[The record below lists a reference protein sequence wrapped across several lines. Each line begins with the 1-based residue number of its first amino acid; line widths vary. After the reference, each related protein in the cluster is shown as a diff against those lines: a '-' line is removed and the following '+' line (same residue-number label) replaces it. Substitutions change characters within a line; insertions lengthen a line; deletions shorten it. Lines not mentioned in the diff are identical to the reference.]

1 MARVG
6 GGGAGNVAGGSN
18 PAGTGTSLNYVG
30 DHVYAYNNYNAQTT
44 SISFLNFT
52 TGSEYIVGEMALGPL
67 VNLTDTTDGKRSTA
81 SIKLNGSIVGTMSI
95 DAAAA
100 DQQTPAVMPIVIP
113 PYTHVEFVIKGQVD
127 SSTYTGTAGLTG
139 RLY

>member
-1 MARVG
+1 MALVG
-6 GGGAGNVAGGSN
+6 GGGAGYTAGST
-18 PAGTGTSLNYVG
+18 AGVGTSLNYIG
-30 DHVYAYNNYNAQTT
+30 DHVYAYNNYTAQT
-44 SISFLNFT
+44 SSVAFLNFS
-52 TGSEYIVGEMALGPL
+52 TGSEYIVGELTMGPL

-100 DQQTPAVMPIVIP
+100 DQQMVAIMPIVIP
-113 PYTHVEFVIKGQVD
+113 PFTHVEFVIKGQVD